1 MVMVVIQS
9 NKSQQHLLAIKFIPF
24 FNSALSPELACKDK
38 TQAATA
44 SLSAYNTTKYDP
56 WVKSM

>member
-1 MVMVVIQS
+1 MVIIVIQS
-9 NKSQQHLLAIKFIPF
+9 NKSQQHLLAIPF

-44 SLSAYNTTKYDP
+44 SLSTYNTTKYDP
-56 WVKSM
+56 FVKSM